1 MEPVRS
7 WGPAQ
12 AAAWLRGLD
21 TAVQG
26 YPFEAW
32 GLSGP
37 DLLGLDV
44 GVLEA
49 LGVWPLGHQELL
61 LEAVEQ
67 LRNLDTGLEST
78 SLRTLT
84 ERLQELAQGIQSL
97 VQEGL
102 SAGDAPQPPSLTL
115 LARVIDLV
123 GAAKELFSW
132 LNRSG
137 VGEGTPGCRVP
148 PTLGAEFC
156 LPPRY
161 LFSTLND
168 FSASRDIILLCAQL
182 AETLQAARGAAR
194 APLTPRCHLQCQHIV
209 GICES
214 IVGCSPPALL
224 DRRAVLQHVRLE
236 LPPGPQGSPPM
247 EGGRE
252 PRTGH
257 PTVPLP
263 PAQALAA
270 HGDHILPGDEIV
282 QVNEQ
287 VVVGWTPISLA
298 RKLLEKGN
306 TVTLVLKKIPLD
318 LPGSP
323 PSPRQQVSDPSAP
336 SPAQVPGLSWE
347 LGRNAQSQ
355 ASPIP
360 LEIPKALGSVDRG
373 PLQRSGRFGAQGSRF
388 SPSIVADLDSGP
400 DSTPDPVT
408 DEEEEEVEQDL
419 RLPGAAVEELPG
431 LSGRGRMRAE
441 GVQGRSSSPQ
451 AMRVLLSVHTALLA
465 VHRCCR
471 GGAGPCQAVLD
482 GAGGCPGGSLLA
494 LPSPDTPN
502 AVVAGVATRLSRRRV
517 SCRDLG
523 RVDCDGW
530 LLKKKDHVGFMA
542 QKWKRCWFVLKGHT
556 LYWYNH
562 PNDER
567 AAGLINVA
575 TYNLESTRE
584 QKKKYVFQLCHQT
597 YKPFVFAAE
606 TLADL
611 SMWVSRLVTAKTKY
625 TLAHQAVPDKEEDCY
640 SETEA
645 EDPDDES
652 PKHGSDSVSGRGG
665 HPGDRGTEVPCLTS
679 CPRVST
685 SQGRGCRTP
694 QRRRSSPQPA
704 AQPAAPRAAPGPAP
718 PWVGAG
724 SFPIPATPPSPASG
738 AGSHTG
744 EPCGVSGLPSCSSDP
759 CPCPDPAGEDLE
771 SLMQCL
777 RQGGVSLMGQ
787 RRFLTQEQCRKSF
800 LRRNKNPHINERVH
814 AVRALQSTL
823 KAKLAELQALEQ
835 LLGEAAVT
843 SDTFRRWKEE
853 HQELY
858 QELREGW
865 AGRQGHGHDQGDAG
879 DQHKEA
885 AEP

>member
-1 MEPVRS
+1 MEPVRC

-21 TAVQG
+21 AAVQG

-37 DLLGLDV
+37 DLLGLDA

-67 LRNLDTGLEST
+67 LRNLDTGLAST

-97 VQEGL
+97 VQGGL

-132 LNRSG
+132 LNR
-137 VGEGTPGCRVP
+137 
-148 PTLGAEFC
+148 
-156 LPPRY
+156 Y

-182 AETLQAARGAAR
+182 AEMLQADLPVAERSSGI
-194 APLTPRCHLQCQHIV
+194 LQICQHIV

-224 DRRAVLQHVRLE
+224 DHRAVLQRVGLA

-247 EGGRE
+247 S
-252 PRTGH
+252 PST
-257 PTVPLP
+257 PTLPLGLWQSPPTSPDTPTLP
-263 PAQALAA
+263 PSQWSSP
-270 HGDHILPGDEIV
+270 PGSPDTPTPPSDLVGSPQPLLTARLGFEITSTSSCLHFV
-282 QVNEQ
+282 SATTSE
-287 VVVGWTPISLA
+287 VGWTPVNLA

-306 TVTLVLKKIPLD
+306 RVTLVLKKIPLD

-323 PSPRQQVSDPSAP
+323 PSPRQQPPGAFLDAADSPGTRSSESPGSPVSLTS
-336 SPAQVPGLSWE
+336 
-347 LGRNAQSQ
+347 
-355 ASPIP
+355 
-360 LEIPKALGSVDRG
+360 SV
-373 PLQRSGRFGAQGSRF
+373 A
-388 SPSIVADLDSGP
+388 ADLDSGP
-400 DSTPDPVT
+400 DSAPDPVT
-408 DEEEEEVEQDL
+408 DEEQEEDERDL

-431 LSGRGRMRAE
+431 LSGQGAAEEVWDSGSTLGTPLDIPPSTPAATEPCATELSPRAAP
-441 GVQGRSSSPQ
+441 S
-451 AMRVLLSVHTALLA
+451 T
-465 VHRCCR
+465 
-471 GGAGPCQAVLD
+471 
-482 GAGGCPGGSLLA
+482 GAGGAEPSQLPGEGS
-494 LPSPDTPN
+494 PRTRPKGCG
-502 AVVAGVATRLSRRRV
+502 AGVATRLSRRRV

-652 PKHGSDSVSGRGG
+652 PRHGSDS
-665 HPGDRGTEVPCLTS
+665 
-679 CPRVST
+679 PRKRLQNTPEKAQLSPAGST
-685 SQGRGCRTP
+685 A
-694 QRRRSSPQPA
+694 SSPQGS
-704 AQPAAPRAAPGPAP
+704 PRPC
-718 PWVGAG
+718 
-724 SFPIPATPPSPASG
+724 SPM
-738 AGSHTG
+738 
-744 EPCGVSGLPSCSSDP
+744 E
-759 CPCPDPAGEDLE
+759 PAGEDLE
-771 SLMQCL
+771 SLMRCL
-777 RQGGVSLMGQ
+777 RQGGLSLMGQ
-787 RRFLTQEQCRKSF
+787 QRFLTQEQCRKSF

-835 LLGEAAVT
+835 LLGEAALT
-843 SDTFRRWKEE
+843 SDTFRRWKEQ

-858 QELREGW
+858 RELREGW
-865 AGRQGHGHDQGDAG
+865 AGQQGQGHDQGDAG
-879 DQHKEA
+879 EQQSPQEEA

>member
-1 MEPVRS
+1 MEPLRS

-21 TAVQG
+21 AAVQG

-37 DLLGLDV
+37 DLLGLDA

-49 LGVWPLGHQELL
+49 LGVRPLGHQELL

-67 LRNLDTGLEST
+67 LQNLDTGLAST

-84 ERLQELAQGIQSL
+84 ERLQELAQRIQSL
-97 VQEGL
+97 VQGGL
-102 SAGDAPQPPSLTL
+102 SAGDARQPPSLTL

-132 LNRSG
+132 LN
-137 VGEGTPGCRVP
+137 
-148 PTLGAEFC
+148 
-156 LPPRY
+156 RY

-182 AETLQAARGAAR
+182 AETLQVDLPAAERSSGI
-194 APLTPRCHLQCQHIV
+194 LQICQHIE

-224 DRRAVLQHVRLE
+224 DRRAVLQRVGLV
-236 LPPGPQGSPPM
+236 LLPGPQGSPPM
-247 EGGRE
+247 S
-252 PRTGH
+252 PST
-257 PTVPLP
+257 PTLPLGLQQSPPTSPDTPTLP
-263 PAQALAA
+263 PSQWSSPPGSPDTPTPPSDLLGSPQPLLSARLGFEISSTSSCLHFVSATTPEALAA
-270 HGDHILPGDEIV
+270 HGGCILPGDEIV

-287 VVVGWTPISLA
+287 VVVGWTPVSLA
-298 RKLLEKGN
+298 RKLLEKGSR
-306 TVTLVLKKIPLD
+306 VTLVLKKIPLD
-318 LPGSP
+318 LPSSP
-323 PSPRQQVSDPSAP
+323 PSPRQQPPGAFLDAADSPGTRSSESPGSPVSLTSSA
-336 SPAQVPGLSWE
+336 A
-347 LGRNAQSQ
+347 
-355 ASPIP
+355 
-360 LEIPKALGSVDRG
+360 
-373 PLQRSGRFGAQGSRF
+373 
-388 SPSIVADLDSGP
+388 ADLDSGA
-400 DSTPDPVT
+400 DSVPDPVT
-408 DEEEEEVEQDL
+408 DEEQEEDEREL
-419 RLPGAAVEELPG
+419 RLPGAAAEELPG
-431 LSGRGRMRAE
+431 PSGQGAAEEVWDSGSALGTPLDTPPSTPAATEPCATELSPRAAPAT
-441 GVQGRSSSPQ
+441 GD
-451 AMRVLLSVHTALLA
+451 
-465 VHRCCR
+465 
-471 GGAGPCQAVLD
+471 GGAE
-482 GAGGCPGGSLLA
+482 
-494 LPSPDTPN
+494 PSPEEGSPSTGRRPK
-502 AVVAGVATRLSRRRV
+502 GVATRLSRRRV

-530 LLKKKDHVGFMA
+530 LLKKKEHVGFMA

-645 EDPDDES
+645 EDPDDET
-652 PKHGSDSVSGRGG
+652 PRHGSDS
-665 HPGDRGTEVPCLTS
+665 
-679 CPRVST
+679 PRKRLQHTPEKAQLSPASST
-685 SQGRGCRTP
+685 A
-694 QRRRSSPQPA
+694 SSPQGS
-704 AQPAAPRAAPGPAP
+704 PRPC
-718 PWVGAG
+718 
-724 SFPIPATPPSPASG
+724 SPM
-738 AGSHTG
+738 
-744 EPCGVSGLPSCSSDP
+744 E
-759 CPCPDPAGEDLE
+759 PAGEDLE
-771 SLMQCL
+771 SLARCL
-777 RQGGVSLMGQ
+777 RQGGLSLTGQ
-787 RRFLTQEQCRKSF
+787 RRALTQEQCRKSF
-800 LRRNKNPHINERVH
+800 LRRNRNPHINERVH

-835 LLGEAAVT
+835 LLGEAALT

-865 AGRQGHGHDQGDAG
+865 AGQQGRGHEQGGAGEQHDPHGG
-879 DQHKEA
+879 A

>member
-21 TAVQG
+21 AAVQG

-32 GLSGP
+32 GLCGP

-44 GVLEA
+44 GVLES
-49 LGVWPLGHQELL
+49 LGVRPVGHQELL

-67 LRNLDTGLEST
+67 LRNLDTGLAST

-97 VQEGL
+97 VQGRL

-115 LARVIDLV
+115 LARVISLV

-132 LNRSG
+132 LN
-137 VGEGTPGCRVP
+137 
-148 PTLGAEFC
+148 
-156 LPPRY
+156 RY

-182 AETLQAARGAAR
+182 AETLQADLPVGERNGSILR
-194 APLTPRCHLQCQHIV
+194 ICQHIE

-224 DRRAVLQHVRLE
+224 DRRAVLQRVG
-236 LPPGPQGSPPM
+236 LPLLPSPQGSPPVS
-247 EGGRE
+247 
-252 PRTGH
+252 PST
-257 PTVPLP
+257 PTLPLGLQQSPPASPDTPTLP
-263 PAQALAA
+263 PSQWSSPPGSPDTPTAPSDVLGSPQPLLSARLGFEITSTSSCLHFVSATTPEALAA
-270 HGDHILPGDEIV
+270 HGGHILPGDEIV

-287 VVVGWTPISLA
+287 VVVGWTPVNLA

-306 TVTLVLKKIPLD
+306 KVTLVLKKIPLD
-318 LPGSP
+318 LPSSP
-323 PSPRQQVSDPSAP
+323 PSPRQQPPGAFLDAAD
-336 SPAQVPGLSWE
+336 SPGT
-347 LGRNAQSQ
+347 
-355 ASPIP
+355 
-360 LEIPKALGSVDRG
+360 
-373 PLQRSGRFGAQGSRF
+373 RSGESPGSPV
-388 SPSIVADLDSGP
+388 SLTSSVAADLDSGP
-400 DSTPDPVT
+400 DSVPDPVT
-408 DEEEEEVEQDL
+408 DEEQEEEREL

-431 LSGRGRMRAE
+431 RGAAEEVWDSGSALGTPLDTPLGTPPSTPAATEPCATELSPRAA
-441 GVQGRSSSPQ
+441 P
-451 AMRVLLSVHTALLA
+451 AM
-465 VHRCCR
+465 
-471 GGAGPCQAVLD
+471 
-482 GAGGCPGGSLLA
+482 GAGGA
-494 LPSPDTPN
+494 EPSPEEGSPSTGRRPK
-502 AVVAGVATRLSRRRV
+502 GVATRLSRRRV

-530 LLKKKDHVGFMA
+530 LLRKKEHVGFMA
-542 QKWKRCWFVLKGHT
+542 QKWKRCWCVLKGHT

-611 SMWVSRLVTAKTKY
+611 SMWVSRLVTAKTQH
-625 TLAHQAVPDKEEDCY
+625 TLAHQAVPAKEEDCY

-645 EDPDDES
+645 EDPDEES
-652 PKHGSDSVSGRGG
+652 PRHGSDSARKGLQNSPEKAQLS
-665 HPGDRGTEVPCLTS
+665 PG
-679 CPRVST
+679 
-685 SQGRGCRTP
+685 
-694 QRRRSSPQPA
+694 SSPQGS
-704 AQPAAPRAAPGPAP
+704 PRPCSPTEPGA
-718 PWVGAG
+718 
-724 SFPIPATPPSPASG
+724 
-738 AGSHTG
+738 
-744 EPCGVSGLPSCSSDP
+744 EDP
-759 CPCPDPAGEDLE
+759 DRDLE
-771 SLMQCL
+771 RLLRSL
-777 RQGGVSLMGQ
+777 RQGGVSPTGQQ
-787 RRFLTQEQCRKSF
+787 RRPLTREQCRKSF
-800 LRRNKNPHINERVH
+800 LRRNRDPHINERVH

-835 LLGEAAVT
+835 LLGEAELT
-843 SDTFRRWKEE
+843 SAAFRRWKEE

-858 QELREGW
+858 RELREGW
-865 AGRQGHGHDQGDAG
+865 AGQRGAGERHSPHGG
-879 DQHKEA
+879 A